1 MHDAITSAANEAE
14 LSPTI
19 ALFYDF
25 ETTGLPLYGEP
36 SEDPRQPHI
45 VQLGVKVMDMITRQP
60 LQAVDVIVRPNGWE
74 IPKEASDVHGIT
86 TEMAYD
92 MGIPEEAV
100 AEILLELWR
109 PERPR
114 LRVAYNES
122 FDARIMRIA
131 LKRHFD
137 DAIADAWKEGRAE
150 CAMRMANPILKKGR
164 YSKLVDAYE
173 FFTGRKLEGA
183 HSAMADVD
191 GCMAVYFAVK
201 DGITE
206 RVAA

>member
-1 MHDAITSAANEAE
+1 MHDASTTAANEADIAH
-14 LSPTI
+14 TI
-19 ALFYDF
+19 GLFYDF

-45 VQLGVKVMDMITRQP
+45 VQLGVKVMDMITRKP

-74 IPKEASDVHGIT
+74 IPKETSDVHGIT

-100 AEILLELWR
+100 TEILLELWR

-137 DAIADAWKEGRAE
+137 DAIADAWKEGQAE

-173 FFTGRKLEGA
+173 FFTGRKLEDA

>member
-1 MHDAITSAANEAE
+1 MNFDTTAIAAATNE
-14 LSPTI
+14 LG
-19 ALFYDF
+19 LFYDF
-25 ETTGLPLYGEP
+25 ETSGLPLYGEP

-45 VQLGVKVMDMITRQP
+45 VQVGAQLVNLSTRKVVAS
-60 LQAVDVIVRPNGWE
+60 LNVIVRPDGWT
-74 IPKEASDVHGIT
+74 IPDEVAQIHGIS
-86 TEMAYD
+86 TEMAMD
-92 MGIPEEAV
+92 LGVPEGTA
-100 AEILLELWR
+100 AEMLLELWK
-109 PERPR
+109 PAAPR

-131 LKRHFD
+131 LKRHCD
-137 DAIADAWKEGRAE
+137 DATADAWKEGPAE

-173 FFTGRKLEGA
+173 FFTGRPMGGA
-183 HSAMADVD
+183 HSAMGDVE
-191 GCMAVYFAVK
+191 GCKAVYFAIK

>member
-1 MHDAITSAANEAE
+1 MESKITPIAEAA
-14 LSPTI
+14 TI

-45 VQLGVKVMDMITRQP
+45 VQLGVKVVDMITRKH
-60 LQAVDVIVRPNGWE
+60 LQAVEIIVRPNGWE
-74 IPKEASDVHGIT
+74 IPKEASDVHGVT

-92 MGIPEEAV
+92 LGIPEEAV
-100 AEILLELWR
+100 TEILLELWR
-109 PERPR
+109 PEAPR
-114 LRVAYNES
+114 LRIAYNEP
-122 FDARIMRIA
+122 FDARIMRIG
-131 LKRHFD
+131 LKRFFG
-137 DAIADAWKEGRAE
+137 DALADKWKEGPAE

-164 YSKLVDAYE
+164 YPKLVDAYE
-173 FFTGRKLEGA
+173 FFTGRKLDGA
-183 HSAMADVD
+183 HNAMIDVD
-191 GCMAVYFAVK
+191 GCIDVYWAIQ